1 MNIWGGLIFLWLCLT
16 CVSMCKPQR
25 DDDEVQ
31 LDEEL
36 PASPTADIASSTE
49 DVKKEKIQEKKFFPS
64 SHPIWSMPISIGRR
78 RRRDA
83 Q

>member
-1 MNIWGGLIFLWLCLT
+1 MNIWGGLIFLWLSVT
-16 CVSMCKPQR
+16 CVSMCKPKH
-25 DDDEVQ
+25 DNEVQ
-31 LDEEL
+31 LEPKQ
-36 PASPTADIASSTE
+36 PASPTADIANSSE
-49 DVKKEKIQEKKFFPS
+49 DIKKEKIKEQKFFPS